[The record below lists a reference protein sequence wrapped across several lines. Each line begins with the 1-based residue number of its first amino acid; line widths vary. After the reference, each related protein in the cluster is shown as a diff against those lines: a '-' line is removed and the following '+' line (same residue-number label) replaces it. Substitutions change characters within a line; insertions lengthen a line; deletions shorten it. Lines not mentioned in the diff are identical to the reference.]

1 MSDQSEKPKSL
12 RIVDADTGI
21 EIAELGAVRKKA
33 VACID
38 CRFHRPS
45 RAWKERE
52 TGRVFYAEGCTAF
65 QRPCIHQNPNA
76 DCEYFEA
83 KVMLVRQS
91 STSMQTFVAVTVS
104 LASFIFAIVV
114 LFGRC
119 A

>member
-1 MSDQSEKPKSL
+1 VTDEIKNL
-12 RIVDADTGI
+12 RVVDNDTGI
-21 EIAELGAVRKKA
+21 EIAELGVVRKKA

-52 TGRVFYAEGCTAF
+52 TGRVFYAEECTAF
-65 QRPCIHQNPNA
+65 QRPCIHKNPNA

-83 KVMLVRQS
+83 KAMLVRQS

-104 LASFIFAIVV
+104 MASFIFAIVV